1 MITQFRVKNYK
12 ALRDVT
18 LNLTPIHVL
27 IGPNDTGKTS
37 LLEALAALCRSV
49 DTEPPES
56 FTGRWE
62 GRELIWQGSQ
72 MDDGAVTLSV
82 TVDREGLTY
91 TLAYSFGRRGR
102 RVGVSEETIQLPRL
116 PAIREA
122 PSLPDH
128 PSLVLQVVH
137 GGVPVDDDTATLCK
151 TLHEELSG
159 VTLYRWVPEFLS
171 VPVAPY
177 ERERATTEP
186 SGFGLALCLDDILGD
201 DRRRF
206 DDLEER
212 FRKIFP
218 EIAQIKLRPEPGFK
232 ARRAAG
238 VRVPIL
244 EASQGKGL
252 HFKLSNGAIVPA
264 SQMSDGALLV
274 LAYLAILKSPEP
286 PRVLLVEEPEN
297 GIHPKRL
304 QEVLSIL
311 RELIAEQKHTQ
322 VLMTTHSPYV
332 LDLFDPEE
340 VTLCTKG
347 DDGAVRVHRLSESKA
362 VREQIDTF
370 TLGEIWTAEGDE
382 ALTKRADDAGEAA
395 P

>member
-12 ALRDVT
+12 ALRDVE

-37 LLEALAALCRSV
+37 LLEALVALCLSV
-49 DTEPPES
+49 DVSLGEA
-56 FTGRWE
+56 FIGRWD
-62 GRELIWQGSQ
+62 GRELVWNGDGGDNETVHLCAIV
-72 MDDGAVTLSV
+72 DDPRVC
-82 TVDREGLTY
+82 
-91 TLAYSFGRRGR
+91 YSLEVSFRKRGR
-102 RVGVSEETIQLPRL
+102 TPSPSVERVTWDDEDPLVFPKWQAPASCVRRFAHDASSVDPRYHAKCAMVHDLFTGVRFHRWIP
-116 PAIREA
+116 
-122 PSLPDH
+122 
-128 PSLVLQVVH
+128 
-137 GGVPVDDDTATLCK
+137 
-151 TLHEELSG
+151 EL
-159 VTLYRWVPEFLS
+159 LS

-177 ERERATTEP
+177 PRERFALEL
-186 SGFGLALCLDDILGD
+186 SGFGLASYVDEILGD
-201 DRRRF
+201 DRERF

-218 EIAQIKLRPEPGFK
+218 EVAQIKLRPELGFRRKDGSGATVLFLQPGH
-232 ARRAAG
+232 
-238 VRVPIL
+238 
-244 EASQGKGL
+244 GKGL
-252 HFKLSNGAIVPA
+252 HFKLSNGAVVPA

-274 LAYLAILKSPEP
+274 LAYLAILKSPDP

-311 RELIAEQKHTQ
+311 RELVEEQQYTQ

-332 LDLFDPEE
+332 LDLFKPEE
-340 VTLCTKG
+340 VTLCVKG
-347 DDGAVRVHRLSESKA
+347 DDGAVTTHRLSESKT
-362 VREQIDTF
+362 VRKQIDTF

-382 ALTKRADDAGEAA
+382 ALVERADDAGEAA